1 MNKTFIGVVI
11 ALIFS
16 GLIILSLENDYSFSQ
31 IFIGFIVFIIPSIFI
46 SSFKSATLSIIL
58 TVICVLFFY
67 FSIHFKFYNTWV
79 GVLMA
84 LTIGLPIYYYRV
96 RNAKVAEGHKGFDD
110 I

>member
-16 GLIILSLENDYSFSQ
+16 GLIILSIENDYSSSQ
-31 IFIGFIVFIIPSIFI
+31 IFIGFIVFIIPSIFL
-46 SSFKSATLSIIL
+46 SSFKSTALSIIL
-58 TVICVLFFY
+58 TVICVLFVY

-96 RNAKVAEGHKGFDD
+96 RNAKVQDGHKGST
-110 I
+110 

>member
-1 MNKTFIGVVI
+1 MNKTFIGIVV

-16 GLIILSLENDYSFSQ
+16 GLIILSVENDYSLSQ
-31 IFIGFIVFIIPSIFI
+31 IFVGFIFFIIPSIFI
-46 SSFKSATLSIIL
+46 SSFKSTALSIIL
-58 TVICVLFFY
+58 TVICVFFVY

-96 RNAKVAEGHKGFDD
+96 RNAKVQDGH
-110 I
+110 